1 VKAWYLSQSPRDQKL
16 VLLLGAL
23 IVLTLLYLLLWK
35 PVSDGL
41 EERRTRLEGQRNAL
55 QWMHD
60 AAAEARALGGSGG
73 GQSRQRSGKAP
84 YLLVD
89 EAVRRAGL
97 GTPKRIEPAGGKGAR
112 VQFDSV
118 AFDKLL
124 PMLGELQE
132 DRGLNVSSANFQL
145 SGGSGLVSAR
155 ISLEAGE

>member
-1 VKAWYLSQSPRDQKL
+1 MKAWYLSQSPRDQKL

-23 IVLTLLYLLLWK
+23 VAVAMLYLLLWK
-35 PVSDGL
+35 PLSDGL

-60 AAAEARALGGSGG
+60 AAAEVSALGGGG
-73 GQSRQRSGKAP
+73 GGERAKPSGKAP

-118 AFDKLL
+118 AFDRLL
-124 PMLGELQE
+124 PMLGTLQE
-132 DRGLNVSSANFQL
+132 RRGLSVSSANFKL
-145 SGGSGLVSAR
+145 SGDSGLVSAR